1 MDTLGNILAA
11 GRRHQAAGAW
21 SAAEGCYREAVQAY
35 ANEPHAWLG
44 LADALLAQR
53 RSADAVPCLRQV
65 VRLQPQRAE
74 VHLTLGLALKE
85 LGRRGEAQASLQQ
98 ALRLRGQFPEALAAL
113 GHLLAEQDRLA
124 EAVGCYEQTLEQ
136 RPQDAETRT
145 NLGIALARLERLPD
159 AIAAF
164 QQAIATSPELARAH
178 QNLGVALSQQG
189 KPDEGMASLREAAR
203 LRPGYAEAHYNLGN
217 LLNEQRRYDEAV
229 ASYRQA
235 LSIRPDYADAC
246 NNLGVA
252 LNHLGR
258 SGEAVVI
265 LQQAIR
271 LRPDFAESH
280 NNLGLA
286 LADLGRFAGAEAAYH
301 EALRL
306 NPRHA
311 DAHANLACVYQ
322 WQGRLAEAET
332 AFQLAVWLAPEAAG
346 LHWNRSLFWL
356 QKGDFERGWMEY
368 EWRWKKPTAP
378 VYGRRPRTFAQPRWD
393 GGRLEGKRVLLYME
407 QGLGDMLQFI
417 RYARLVH
424 ERGGLVLIEC
434 PAFLTPLLATCPGV
448 DQTVAEGS
456 ALPAF
461 DVQAPLLSLPGLC
474 GTTLETVPAEVPYL
488 FPPQERVMH
497 WRERLAEYVSNAEY
511 KVGIVWQGNPHHRWD
526 HHRSVPLE
534 RFAPLAR
541 VPGVRL
547 FSVQHGHGTEQLQ
560 HTRLPIVPLE
570 VGDFQ
575 QTACILKNLDLV
587 VTVDTATAH
596 LAGALGVPTWIL
608 LSAISDW
615 RWLFDRSDSPWYP
628 TVRLFRQTHVDD
640 WTPVFRRVARALGA
654 RARNHETHERHEKR
668 EGLQRAS

>member
-11 GRRHQAAGAW
+11 GGRHQAAGAW
-21 SAAEGCYREAVQAY
+21 SAAEGCYRQAVQAY
-35 ANEPHAWLG
+35 PNEPDAWQA
-44 LADALLAQR
+44 LAEAMLAQR
-53 RSADAVPCLRQV
+53 RPADAIPCLQQV

-74 VHLTLGLALKE
+74 AHLRLGLALKE
-85 LGRRGEAQASLQQ
+85 LGRRDQAQASLQQ
-98 ALRLRGQFPEALAAL
+98 AVRSRPGFPEALAAL

-124 EAVGCYEQTLEQ
+124 EAVGYYDQALQ
-136 RPQDAETRT
+136 KRPQDAETRT
-145 NLGIALARLERLPD
+145 NLGIALARLGHLPD
-159 AIAAF
+159 AVVAF
-164 QQAIATSPELARAH
+164 QQALGANPQLARAH

-189 KPDEGMASLREAAR
+189 KPEEGMASLREAVR
-203 LRPGYAEAHYNLGN
+203 LRPDYAEALYNLAN
-217 LLNEQRRYDEAV
+217 LLNEQRRYEEAV

-235 LSIRPDYADAC
+235 LAARPDYADAC
-246 NNLGVA
+246 NNFGVA

-265 LQQAIR
+265 LQHAVR
-271 LRPDFAESH
+271 LRPDFAESQ

-286 LADLGRFAGAEAAYH
+286 LADLGHFAEAEAAYQ

-311 DAHANLACVYQ
+311 DAHANLGCMYQ

-356 QKGDFERGWMEY
+356 QKGDFERGSPEY

-393 GGRLEGKRVLLYME
+393 GGSLEGKRVLLYME

-417 RYARLVH
+417 RYARLLQ
-424 ERGGLVLIEC
+424 ERGGRVLVEC
-434 PAFLTPLLATCPGV
+434 PTFLVPLLATCPGV

-456 ALPAF
+456 ALPDF

-654 RARNHETHERHEKR
+654 RARNHERHEKR

>member
-1 MDTLGNILAA
+1 
-11 GRRHQAAGAW
+11 W
-21 SAAEGCYREAVQAY
+21 PEAEQCYRQAVQAY
-35 ANEPHAWLG
+35 PNDAEAWRA
-44 LADALLAQR
+44 LAGVCLAQR
-53 RSADAVPCLRQV
+53 RPADAVPCLQQV

-74 VHLTLGLALKE
+74 AHLALGLALKE
-85 LGRRGEAQASLQQ
+85 LGHSEQARASLQQ
-98 ALRLRGQFPEALAAL
+98 ALRLRPGLPEALAAL
-113 GHLLAEQDRLA
+113 GHLLAGQDRLA
-124 EAVGCYEQTLEQ
+124 EAVACYEQALQE

-145 NLGIALARLERLPD
+145 NLGIALARLGHLPN
-159 AIAAF
+159 AVVAF
-164 QQAIATSPELARAH
+164 RQTLETNPELARAH

-189 KPDEGMASLREAAR
+189 KPEEGMASLREAIR
-203 LRPGYAEAHYNLGN
+203 LRPDYAEAHYNLGN
-217 LLNEQRRYDEAV
+217 LLNEERRYDQAV
-229 ASYRQA
+229 TSYREA
-235 LSIRPDYADAC
+235 LAARPDYADAC

-265 LQQAIR
+265 LQHAVR

-286 LADLGRFAGAEAAYH
+286 FADLGRFAEAEAAYLQT
-301 EALRL
+301 LRL

-332 AFQLAVWLAPEAAG
+332 AFQLAVWLAPDAAG

-356 QKGDFERGWMEY
+356 QKGDFERGWPEY

-393 GGRLEGKRVLLYME
+393 GGPLEGKRVLLYME

-417 RYARLVH
+417 RYARLLH
-424 ERGGLVLIEC
+424 ERGGRVLVEC
-434 PAFLTPLLATCPGV
+434 PAFLAPLLATCPGV
-448 DQTVAEGS
+448 DQTVAEG
-456 ALPAF
+456 ATLPDF

-488 FPPQERVMH
+488 FPPEERVMH
-497 WRERLAEYVSNAEY
+497 WRERIAEYVSKNGDRHLETRSQSPFL
-511 KVGIVWQGNPHHRWD
+511 VGIVWQGNPHHRWD

-534 RFAPLAR
+534 QFAPLAR
-541 VPGVRL
+541 MPGVRL
-547 FSVQHGHGTEQLQ
+547 FSVQHGQGTEQLK
-560 HTRLPIVPLE
+560 HTRLPIVSLE

-575 QTACILKNLDLV
+575 ETACIVKNLDLV

-608 LSAISDW
+608 LSVISDW
-615 RWLFDRSDSPWYP
+615 RWLFERTDSPWYP
-628 TVRLFRQTHVDD
+628 TVRLFRQKRVDD
-640 WTPVFRRVARALGA
+640 WMPVFRRVAKALRRLA
-654 RARNHETHERHEKR
+654 KMHIANHEKHESHEKR
-668 EGLQRAS
+668 QDLQRAS